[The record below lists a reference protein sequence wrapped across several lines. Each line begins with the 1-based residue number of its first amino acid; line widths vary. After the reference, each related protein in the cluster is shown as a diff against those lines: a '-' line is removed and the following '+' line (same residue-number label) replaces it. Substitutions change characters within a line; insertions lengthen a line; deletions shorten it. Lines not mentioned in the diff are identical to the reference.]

1 MFCTP
6 HVGMMITNR
15 LPTLDPRYIVSTTRL
30 GVFEY
35 LPTSICL
42 LTTLLLRKY
51 YDIRAGGQGFDSN
64 KEKTEEK
71 WNKGNKGNLCVQL
84 A

>member
-1 MFCTP
+1 
-6 HVGMMITNR
+6 MITNR
-15 LPTLDPRYIVSTTRL
+15 LPTLDLRYIVSMTCL
-30 GVFEY
+30 GILEY

-51 YDIRAGGQGFDSN
+51 CDIRAGGQGLDSN

-71 WNKGNKGNLCVQL
+71 WHKGNKGNLCVQV